1 VPLRNE
7 FALLAILVAGITLA
21 ALLGSRS
28 GVSDDL
34 SDPRTST
41 LLAGPD
47 GALGFAR
54 ALDRL
59 GVAVEVRRRPLFDVE
74 SLGGIGSREAL
85 ALVNLALPVTGQELV
100 AVSRYAARGGR
111 VLVAGDSSFA
121 ACFGYRISRRFDEA
135 VESTSVEPPVPGWNL
150 PSTDAVFEGI
160 PADSAPLLANAAVDG
175 CAAVAIGSV
184 DTLLVATDGRAVA
197 LQTNLLSG
205 GWVKLLADSKFLT
218 NRILKET
225 DAGLLVLPWIVSDDI
240 DRVVVDEYH
249 QGFGHRGSLLLAAW
263 NWLHSTPGGWAILHL
278 CAATL
283 MALAVATVR
292 FGPPVSQQSRK
303 RRSELEHLEALAVGL
318 RRAQGWDAA
327 KRLLVSGLRRRL
339 GRTGH
344 LVGTDKGVAE
354 WIASLAV
361 GTRISEVQEAVRR
374 LEQSNN
380 QDGDG
385 RVLTTAQAVEEIW
398 KTLRPERQLGKS

>member
-1 VPLRNE
+1 MSLRNE
-7 FALLAILVAGITLA
+7 LALLAILVAGITVA

-28 GVSDDL
+28 GVRDDL
-34 SDPRTST
+34 SDPRSST

-59 GVAVEVRRRPLFDVE
+59 GVAVEVRRRPLFDVA
-74 SLGGIGSREAL
+74 SLGGSGSREAL
-85 ALVNLALPVTGQELV
+85 VLVNLALRPTEQEFG
-100 AVSRYAARGGR
+100 AVSRYAAGGGR
-111 VLVAGDSSFA
+111 VLVVGDCSFA
-121 ACFGYRISRRFDEA
+121 ACFGYRTSRRFDEA
-135 VESTSVEPPVPGWNL
+135 VESMPVEIPGPGWSL
-150 PSTDAVFEGI
+150 PATDAVFDR
-160 PADSAPLLANAAVDG
+160 PDSAPRLANAAVDG
-175 CAAVAIGSV
+175 CASTTIGSV

-197 LQTNLLSG
+197 LQANLPSG
-205 GWVKLLADSKFLT
+205 GWVKLLADSKFVT
-218 NRILKET
+218 NRVLKET
-225 DAGLLVLPWIVSDDI
+225 DAGLLVLPWIVSEDI

-278 CAATL
+278 CVATL
-283 MALAVATVR
+283 VALAVAAVR
-292 FGPPVSQQSRK
+292 FGPPVSRQSRK

-318 RRAQGWDAA
+318 RRAQGWDTAR
-327 KRLLVSGLRRRL
+327 RLLVSGLRRRL

-344 LVGTDKGVAE
+344 LVGTDEGVAE
-354 WIASLAV
+354 WIASLAE

-374 LEQSNN
+374 LEETNN
-380 QDGDG
+380 LDGDG

-398 KTLRPERQLGKS
+398 TTLRPERQLGKS